1 MYRTAVALLISFLGG
16 IYLAYSYQEN
26 KYEAKISKEKLASQ
40 EAIGKE
46 KARGEA
52 IVATYVERLRAEAKR
67 TNDYGRQ
74 AFSLVPPKAS
84 GNGSCYVSFGFIRL
98 FNASA
103 TGETTSPA
111 STDNISSTVDIA
123 TVLTTV
129 IENHGKYREVAGQ
142 IEANRIYFL
151 DK

>member
-16 IYLAYSYQEN
+16 IYLAYNYQEN
-26 KYEAKISKEKLASQ
+26 KYEAQISKEKLAYS
-40 EAIGKE
+40 EAISKE

-52 IVATYVERLRAEAKR
+52 IVATYVERLRAESKR
-67 TNDYGRQ
+67 TGDYGKQ
-74 AFSLVPPKAS
+74 AFSLVPPKVS
-84 GNGSCYVSFGFIRL
+84 SSGSCYVSFGFIRL

-103 TGETTSPA
+103 TGEVTSPS
-111 STDNISSTVDIA
+111 STDNISSGVDLT
-123 TVLTTV
+123 TVLTTI

-151 DK
+151 NH